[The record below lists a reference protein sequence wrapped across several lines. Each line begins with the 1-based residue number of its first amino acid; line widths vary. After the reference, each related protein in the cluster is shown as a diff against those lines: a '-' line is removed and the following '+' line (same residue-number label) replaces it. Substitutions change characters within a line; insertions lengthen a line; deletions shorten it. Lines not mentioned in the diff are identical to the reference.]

1 MEQQPHR
8 ACERNQ
14 NKNKTKHVTF
24 KLTTRSIVRFSPQT
38 MQWYHWRITSLS
50 DVRVRFLFND
60 ILFGSTWCL
69 VIAEI
74 QFSLIKKNKNW
85 TSRTLANLPTPLCPI
100 KSHIPVNTLSQI
112 HLKYKNYPLRAMFS
126 NASRADVHF
135 GFSRPLFACPIGRAI
150 LLWVWWIK
158 FVQPCRYLFIF
169 LDHFLI
175 LFQYFFLLI

>member
-1 MEQQPHR
+1 MSHSNWPRVLLFDLAHKQCNGIIEGWLH
-8 ACERNQ
+8 C
-14 NKNKTKHVTF
+14 
-24 KLTTRSIVRFSPQT
+24 LTSESK
-38 MQWYHWRITSLS
+38 
-50 DVRVRFLFND
+50 VRFLFND
-60 ILFGSTWCL
+60 ILFGSRWCL

-100 KSHIPVNTLSQI
+100 KSHIPVNTFSQI

-175 LFQYFFLLI
+175 LFQYFFLLIKFSIFKSTILILWQQ